1 MYNNKMS
8 DTNSTEPLDITPN
21 ANFIYDI
28 KHQIDDI
35 WATTRV
41 YIENNLFNLSDNQDI
56 HMIFPNLYISNYSTT
71 TNKELLK
78 SLSINTIITAL
89 PTFNPP
95 YPELFNYIHV
105 PLYDDTTETIS
116 QHFNDVISILQDK
129 IKNND
134 KVLIHCMVGRSRSV
148 TLGLAFLIYM
158 ITGKLEFK
166 EINIIKNDSA
176 ELIQAEANILNT
188 NNRKI
193 VDTIN
198 IKEKENIQK
207 QMEKEDLYIKTIEIK
222 HTGLFTPQENF
233 VIYKKS
239 TMIKE
244 LEDIQT
250 NYNKQLLTTS
260 ADKFLITSNLINIL
274 IEYIRKYRPI
284 AEPNSRFIEE
294 LITYTIS
301 LQH

>member
-1 MYNNKMS
+1 MYNKKMS
-8 DTNSTEPLDITPN
+8 ETNSTEPLDITPN

-56 HMIFPNLYISNYSTT
+56 HMVFPNLYISNYSTT
-71 TNKELLK
+71 TNKDFLK
-78 SLSINTIITAL
+78 SLDINTIITAL

-95 YPELFNYIHV
+95 YPDQFNYIHI
-105 PLYDDTTETIS
+105 PLYDDTTENIS
-116 QHFNDVISILQDK
+116 QHFNTVISILEDK

-148 TLGLAFLIYM
+148 TLGLAFLIY
-158 ITGKLEFK
+158 IISGKLNFK
-166 EINIIKNDSA
+166 EINIVKNDTT
-176 ELIQAEANILNT
+176 ELIQAEANILNI

-193 VDTIN
+193 IDTVN
-198 IKEKENIQK
+198 IKEKEKIQQ
-207 QMEKEDLYIKTIEIK
+207 QMEKEDSYIKSIEIK

-244 LEDIQT
+244 LEDIQS
-250 NYNKQLLTTS
+250 NYITQLTS
-260 ADKFLITSNLINIL
+260 STDKTIIASNLINIL
-274 IEYIRKYRPI
+274 IQYIRKYRPI
-284 AEPNSRFIEE
+284 AEPNSHFIEE
-294 LITYTIS
+294 LINYTIF

>member
-1 MYNNKMS
+1 MTENNIIQ
-8 DTNSTEPLDITPN
+8 PLDTTPN
-21 ANFIYDI
+21 AHFIYDI

-56 HMIFPNLYISNYSTT
+56 HMVFPNLYISNYSTT
-71 TNKELLK
+71 TNKDFLK
-78 SLSINTIITAL
+78 SLGINTIITAL

-95 YPELFNYIHV
+95 YPELFNYTHV
-105 PLYDDTTETIS
+105 PLYDDTTENIS
-116 QHFNDVISILQDK
+116 HHFNDVISILEDK

-158 ITGKLEFK
+158 ISGKLNFK
-166 EINIIKNDSA
+166 EINIIKNDST
-176 ELIQAEANILNT
+176 ELIQAEANILNI

-193 VDTIN
+193 IDTVN
-198 IKEKENIQK
+198 IKEKENIQE
-207 QMEKEDLYIKTIEIK
+207 QIEKEDLYIKNVEIK

-244 LEDIQT
+244 LEDIQN
-250 NYNKQLLTTS
+250 NYNRQLTS
-260 ADKFLITSNLINIL
+260 STDKTLITSNLINIL

-294 LITYTIS
+294 LVNYTLS
-301 LQH
+301 LIY